1 MIYEKVGKFQSI
13 KSDYMKIYKKN

>member
-13 KSDYMKIYKKN
+13 KSNYMKIYKKN